1 LSSRQYRLSFCRKES
16 PAIDATFEQSW
27 SQTLSGGAYALDFV
41 NTLDWRG
48 REQPVETLHQYADFL
63 RFALA
68 SGVIDLRQAKSLLAW
83 AVRHPKRSA
92 KALERAKT
100 TRETVALLIK
110 ASSKGEALPRAALA
124 RLEEDA
130 RDAWKA
136 RSLVPQGLVARWQWA
151 EGDPD
156 PDLPRWAAAL
166 DAARLLTGEE
176 HGPIRECEGADCGWF
191 FLDESRNRRRR
202 WCSMEAC
209 GNRAKARRFYR
220 RKRAASAPSA

>member
-1 LSSRQYRLSFCRKES
+1 
-16 PAIDATFEQSW
+16 
-27 SQTLSGGAYALDFV
+27 V

-48 REQPVETLHQYADFL
+48 REQPVETLHHYGDFL

-68 SGVIDLRQAKSLLAW
+68 SGVLDQSQATKLLTW
-83 AVRHPKRSA
+83 AIRHPKRSA
-92 KALERAKT
+92 RALGRAKT
-100 TRETVALLIK
+100 TRETIAVLVKARSKGQPLPRPALL
-110 ASSKGEALPRAALA
+110 

-130 RDAWKA
+130 REAWKA
-136 RSLVPQGLVARWQWA
+136 QALLPSGTTARWGWA

-166 DAARLLTGEE
+166 DAAHLLTDNE
-176 HGPIRECEGADCGWF
+176 HGPIRECEGALCGWF

-220 RKRAASAPSA
+220 RKRAASTSA

>member
-1 LSSRQYRLSFCRKES
+1 M
-16 PAIDATFEQSW
+16 
-27 SQTLSGGAYALDFV
+27 

-68 SGVIDLRQAKSLLAW
+68 SGVVDLRQAKSLMAW
-83 AVRHPKRSA
+83 AIRHPKRSA
-92 KALERAKT
+92 RALERAKT
-100 TRETVALLIK
+100 TRETIAVLVK
-110 ASSKGEALPRAALA
+110 ASSKAEPLPPAALK

-130 RDAWKA
+130 RDAWQA
-136 RSLVPQGLVARWQWA
+136 RVLVPSGTVARWAWA
-151 EGDPD
+151 EGDAD

-166 DAARLLTGEE
+166 DAAHLLTGQE
-176 HGPIRECEGADCGWF
+176 HGPIRECEGALCGWF

-220 RKRAASAPSA
+220 RKRAASAASA